1 MIERVAFSRNR
12 SSYKQVLA
20 HLKACD
26 SDFIPPLS
34 QRLSVSAYA
43 LKLMDKAVRFE
54 AWCDTDLVGLI
65 ALYCNDSSK
74 NSAFITNVSVVPQWQ
89 GHGIAGLLIGHC
101 ADAMSQL
108 LFKTIELEVDERN
121 SAAIGLYKKYGFVPS
136 QAGDQSL
143 FMTLA
148 IGA

>member
-1 MIERVAFSRNR
+1 MIEKVVFSRNK
-12 SSYKQVLA
+12 SSYQQVLA
-20 HLKACD
+20 HLRVCD

-43 LKLMDKAVRFE
+43 LKLMDKAARFE
-54 AWCDTDLVGLI
+54 AWCDTDLVGLV

-74 NSAFITNVSVVPQWQ
+74 SSAFITNVSVIPQWQ
-89 GHGIAGLLIGHC
+89 GRGIAGLLIGRC
-101 ADAMSQL
+101 ADRMSQL

-136 QAGDQSL
+136 QASDQSI

-148 IGA
+148 IAG